1 MVFRILQNILSLLTG
16 HVVSKLISLVSVIF
30 LARRFGVEGFGTFG
44 TIMAYLTLFATIA
57 DNGLGTV
64 TIRDVA
70 QDYRRSH
77 EYFSLMLMLRG
88 ILTLCSYGLLL
99 LLGWLL
105 QPLDFSLTFI
115 AVCGL
120 MLFPE
125 ALRKIGIS
133 FLTAY
138 ERMELVAGLDV
149 FSIIFRYLPFFIA
162 VFLGKT
168 LHLAFIL
175 LPFFW
180 IVVATVWLVIS
191 RRCCLQFQMVSLR
204 KERLWEILYEAFP
217 FGIFSILAIIYFKAD
232 ILMLSKMQGSA
243 AVGLYE
249 GAYKF
254 IEAAMFIPVSIVNVL
269 LPVMSRSFTADP
281 SSYNKICVHSLRL
294 LGMAMLPI
302 AIGVSFFAEEIILIV
317 YRDSSYLPS
326 ASALMLLIWAL
337 FLIFLNAPVGNVI
350 ATSKLMHAF
359 LPYAVGNTLL
369 NIGLNLILIPKYSF
383 LGASFTTLLTECT
396 GFAIQLW
403 FVNRALKNASAIL
416 WILGK
421 FAAVGILTS
430 VLYSVAHSLLPFPL
444 NLFILCAMY
453 SGGLFLFRLFEPE
466 DKYWGGEM
474 INMVKS
480 KFFAKRET
488 T

>member
-44 TIMAYLTLFATIA
+44 TVMAYLTLFAIIA

-70 QDYRRSH
+70 QDYTRSN
-77 EYFSLMLMLRG
+77 EYFSLMLALRG
-88 ILTLCSYGLLL
+88 ILTIGSYILLL

-105 QPLDFSLTFI
+105 KPPGFSLAFI

-138 ERMELVAGLDV
+138 ERMEIVAIMDV
-149 FSIIFRYLPFFIA
+149 FSIIFRYSPFFLA
-162 VFLGKT
+162 VFLGKS
-168 LHLAFIL
+168 LHVAFIL

-180 IVVATVWLVIS
+180 IGVATVWLFVS
-191 RRCCLQFQMVSLR
+191 RRCCLRFRLVSLR
-204 KERLWEILYEAFP
+204 KERLWGLVYESFP
-217 FGIFSILAIIYFKAD
+217 FGVFSILAIIYFKAD
-232 ILMLSKMQGSA
+232 ILMLSKMQGTV

-269 LPVMSRSFTADP
+269 LPVMSRSLTTGT
-281 SSYNKICVHSLRL
+281 SSYNKIYEHSIRIM
-294 LGMAMLPI
+294 GMGMLPI
-302 AIGVSFFAEEIILIV
+302 AIGVSFFAEDIILMV

-326 ASALMLLIWAL
+326 ASALALLIWAL
-337 FLIFLNAPVGNVI
+337 FFIFLNAPVGNVI
-350 ATSKLMHAF
+350 ATSKIDACLSSLCCRKYTPEYWVEPHLDSQIQFSGGEFYHAADRM
-359 LPYAVGNTLL
+359 YRVCYSTLVYQSRSQKR
-369 NIGLNLILIPKYSF
+369 I
-383 LGASFTTLLTECT
+383 CD
-396 GFAIQLW
+396 
-403 FVNRALKNASAIL
+403 
-416 WILGK
+416 
-421 FAAVGILTS
+421 FAAFGKICRNRHPDEHALCFCACLFSFSSQCSHARRNVYRRTF
-430 VLYSVAHSLLPFPL
+430 SLSTL
-444 NLFILCAMY
+444 
-453 SGGLFLFRLFEPE
+453 
-466 DKYWGGEM
+466 
-474 INMVKS
+474 
-480 KFFAKRET
+480 
-488 T
+488 